1 MGHHSRDRVTLEL
14 RGLRERLQ
22 ALAASRQMTTSA
34 LVRQMLMALLD
45 EEAGEGDTRR
55 NLPAIPATATT
66 TATVIDT
73 PVVKVTL
80 RLPASQARALARR
93 ARAADVSQGAYVVG
107 LIDGASPSP
116 VPPDHARTVA
126 ALLAST
132 DQLAVIGTDLN
143 AFLRLLGRVS
153 SSELERYRAG
163 ILSLSDDVRRHL
175 AIAAT
180 LVAELRL
187 ARRPR

>member
-22 ALAASRQMTTSA
+22 ALAASHQMTTSA
-34 LVRQMLMALLD
+34 LVRQMLIALLD
-45 EEAGEGDTRR
+45 AESGEGDTRR
-55 NLPAIPATATT
+55 NFSAIPAGATA
-66 TATVIDT
+66 INT

-80 RLPASQARALARR
+80 RLPASHAIALARR

-116 VPPDHARTVA
+116 VPQDHARTVA

-143 AFLRLLGRVS
+143 AFLRLLGLRS

-163 ILSLSDDVRRHL
+163 ILSLAKDVRLHL

-180 LVAELRL
+180 LVAELRS

>member
-1 MGHHSRDRVTLEL
+1 MGHHTRDRVTLEL
-14 RGLRERLQ
+14 RGLRERLK
-22 ALAASRQMTTSA
+22 ALAASRQMTTAA

-45 EEAGEGDTRR
+45 EEAGEGDTHR
-55 NLPAIPATATT
+55 NLPATV

-80 RLPASQARALARR
+80 RLPAAPARALARR
-93 ARAADVSQGAYVVG
+93 ARAADVSQGAYVAS

-116 VPPDHARTVA
+116 LPPDHAQTVA

-143 AFLRLLGRVS
+143 AFLRLLGLRS

-163 ILSLSDDVRRHL
+163 IMSLAEDVRRHL

-180 LVAELRL
+180 LVAELRS

>member
-1 MGHHSRDRVTLEL
+1 MGPNSRDRVTLEL
-14 RGLRERLQ
+14 RGLREWLQ

-34 LVRQMLMALLD
+34 LVRQTLIALLD
-45 EEAGEGDTRR
+45 EELGEGDTRR
-55 NLPAIPATATT
+55 NVPAIPATATA

-93 ARAADVSQGAYVVG
+93 ARAADVSQGAYLAR
-107 LIDGASPSP
+107 LIDGAPPSP
-116 VPPDHARTVA
+116 LSPDHAQTVA

-143 AFLRLLGRVS
+143 TFLRLLGLRS

-163 ILSLSDDVRRHL
+163 ILSLAEDVRRHL

-180 LVAELRL
+180 LVAELRS

>member
-22 ALAASRQMTTSA
+22 ALAAARQITTSA
-34 LVRQMLMALLD
+34 LVRQTLIALLD
-45 EEAGEGDTRR
+45 EEPGEGDIRGNVPT
-55 NLPAIPATATT
+55 IPATSTST
-66 TATVIDT
+66 DT
-73 PVVKVTL
+73 PVIKVTL

-93 ARAADVSQGAYVVG
+93 ARAADVSQGAYVAG
-107 LIDGASPSP
+107 LIDGAPPSP
-116 VPPDHARTVA
+116 LPPDHAQAVA

-132 DQLAVIGTDLN
+132 NQLAVISTDLN

-163 ILSLSDDVRRHL
+163 IMSLAENVRGHL
-175 AIAAT
+175 ALAAA
-180 LVAELRL
+180 LVAELRSP
-187 ARRPR
+187 RRPR

>member
-14 RGLRERLQ
+14 RGLCERLQ
-22 ALAASRQMTTSA
+22 ALAAARQITTSA
-34 LVRQMLMALLD
+34 LVRQTLIALLD
-45 EEAGEGDTRR
+45 EELGEGDTRR
-55 NLPAIPATATT
+55 NVPATA

-80 RLPASQARALARR
+80 RLPTSHAIALARR
-93 ARAADVSQGAYVVG
+93 ARAADVTQGAYVAG
-107 LIDGASPSP
+107 LIDGVPPSP
-116 VPPDHARTVA
+116 LPPDHAQTVA

-132 DQLAVIGTDLN
+132 DQLAAIGTDLN
-143 AFLRLLGRVS
+143 AFLRLLGLRS

-163 ILSLSDDVRRHL
+163 IMSLAEDVRRHL

-180 LVAELRL
+180 LVAELRS
-187 ARRPR
+187 AKRPR

>member
-22 ALAASRQMTTSA
+22 ALAAARGLTTSA
-34 LVRQMLMALLD
+34 PVRQTLRAVLD
-45 EEAGEGDTRR
+45 EESGEGDTRR
-55 NLPAIPATATT
+55 NVPAIPATA
-66 TATVIDT
+66 AAIDT
-73 PVVKVTL
+73 PIVKVTL

-93 ARAADVSQGAYVVG
+93 ARAADVSQGAYVAG
-107 LIDGASPSP
+107 LIDSAPPSP
-116 VPPDHARTVA
+116 VPPDHAQAVA
-126 ALLAST
+126 ALRAST

-163 ILSLSDDVRRHL
+163 IMSLAEDVRRHL

-187 ARRPR
+187 ARRAR

>member
-22 ALAASRQMTTSA
+22 ALAASRQMTTAA

-55 NLPAIPATATT
+55 NLPAIPATAT
-66 TATVIDT
+66 ATVIDT

-80 RLPASQARALARR
+80 RLPTSHAIALARR

-107 LIDGASPSP
+107 LIDGEPPNP

-143 AFLRLLGRVS
+143 AFLRLLGRRS

-163 ILSLSDDVRRHL
+163 IMSLAEDVRGHL
-175 AIAAT
+175 ALAAA
-180 LVAELRL
+180 LVAELRS

>member
-1 MGHHSRDRVTLEL
+1 MGHHTRERMTLEL

-22 ALAASRQMTTSA
+22 ALAAARQMTTSA
-34 LVRQMLMALLD
+34 LVRQTLMALLD
-45 EEAGEGDTRR
+45 EEPGEGDARR
-55 NLPAIPATATT
+55 NFSAIPATAT
-66 TATVIDT
+66 ANNT

-107 LIDGASPSP
+107 LLNGAPPSP
-116 VPPDHARTVA
+116 VSPDHARTVA

-143 AFLRLLGRVS
+143 AFLRLLGLRS

-163 ILSLSDDVRRHL
+163 IMSLAKDVQRHL

-180 LVAELRL
+180 LVAELRSP
-187 ARRPR
+187 RRPR

>member
-22 ALAASRQMTTSA
+22 ALAASRQMTTAA
-34 LVRQMLMALLD
+34 LVRKTLIAVLD
-45 EEAGEGDTRR
+45 EKSGEGNTRR
-55 NLPAIPATATT
+55 HVPAISATSTL
-66 TATVIDT
+66 IDT
-73 PVVKVTL
+73 PVIKVTL
-80 RLPASQARALARR
+80 RLPASQASALARR
-93 ARAADVSQGAYVVG
+93 ARAADVSQGAYVAG
-107 LIDGASPSP
+107 LIDGAPPSP
-116 VPPDHARTVA
+116 VPPDHARAVA

-143 AFLRLLGRVS
+143 AFLRLLGLRS

-163 ILSLSDDVRRHL
+163 IMSLAEDVRRHL

-180 LVAELRL
+180 LVAELRSP
-187 ARRPR
+187 RRPR